1 MFALKLLIS
10 LLNTLKNHALYN
22 GANESFKN
30 FFPTIVV
37 LFLIIS
43 SAPQN
48 VYDVY
53 ATMLGTFSHV
63 FFLFSMTLCN
73 ITPLHYNS

>member
-1 MFALKLLIS
+1 MVLMRVLK
-10 LLNTLKNHALYN
+10 T
-22 GANESFKN
+22 

-53 ATMLGTFSHV
+53 AWLHIHHIQNVYDVYATMLGIFSHV
-63 FFLFSMTLCN
+63 FFLFSMTLCI

>member
-1 MFALKLLIS
+1 MVLMRVLK
-10 LLNTLKNHALYN
+10 T
-22 GANESFKN
+22 
-30 FFPTIVV
+30 FFLTIVV

-73 ITPLHYNS
+73 ITPLHYNSSMYSQEKRTVHTLV